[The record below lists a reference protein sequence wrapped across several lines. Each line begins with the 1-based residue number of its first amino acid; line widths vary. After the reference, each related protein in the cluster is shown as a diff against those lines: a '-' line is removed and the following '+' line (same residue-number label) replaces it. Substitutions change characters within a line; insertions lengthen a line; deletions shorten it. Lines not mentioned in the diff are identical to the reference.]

1 MHTRNE
7 KIECSAVFFY
17 KNVPL
22 STCLF
27 AYYALSYCANIPKEN
42 TNTCMKSN
50 LLAQILFL
58 VTHYELRSPYR
69 E

>member
-7 KIECSAVFFY
+7 KFECSAVFFH

-27 AYYALSYCANIPKEN
+27 AYYALSYCANIPKQN
-42 TNTCMKSN
+42 TNTRVK
-50 LLAQILFL
+50 
-58 VTHYELRSPYR
+58 
-69 E
+69 

>member
-7 KIECSAVFFY
+7 KFECSAVFFH

-27 AYYALSYCANIPKEN
+27 AYYALSYCANIPKQN
-42 TNTCMKSN
+42 TNTRMKSISYFIGSN
-50 LLAQILFL
+50 FISGDPL
-58 VTHYELRSPYR
+58 
-69 E
+69 

>member
-1 MHTRNE
+1 M
-7 KIECSAVFFY
+7 FFFH

-42 TNTCMKSN
+42 KYMYEGEFIGSN
-50 LLAQILFL
+50 FISGDPLWAQ
-58 VTHYELRSPYR
+58 VTL
-69 E
+69 